1 MQFLVASRENKIRK
15 GRKEIDRETMSF
27 KFSKIRTLETGYNSG
42 PWNMALDEVLMNC
55 INCCHNMP
63 ILRIYGWHPPTVSI
77 GYFQSMDEEVDIKRC
92 RQIGIDVV
100 RRITGGGAV
109 LHESELTYSFV
120 TNVYPKNIMESYNLI
135 CEPIVMCIN
144 KLGFNAKFAPLND
157 IIVNGKKVSGNAQTR
172 KKDTLLQHGTIILN
186 VNVEKM
192 FSVLKVPS
200 EKVKDKMIE
209 DVKGR
214 VRGLNKTF
222 EQVAY
227 NLKESFSEKFGA
239 EIIVDDLTIKEE
251 ESTKKLVKEKYTS
264 DQWNREK

>member
-1 MQFLVASRENKIRK
+1 M
-15 GRKEIDRETMSF
+15 ETMSF

-55 INCCHNMP
+55 INYHSMP
-63 ILRIYGWHPPTVSI
+63 ILRIYGWQPPTVSI

-92 RQIGIDVV
+92 RQMGIDVV

-109 LHESELTYSFV
+109 LHESELTYSFI
-120 TNVYPKNIMESYNLI
+120 TNAYPKNIMESYNLI
-135 CEPIVMCIN
+135 CDAIVMCVN
-144 KLGFNAKFAPLND
+144 KLGFNAKFVPLND

-172 KKDTLLQHGTIILN
+172 KKDTLLHHGTILLN
-186 VNVEKM
+186 VNLEKM

-200 EKVKDKMIE
+200 EKVKDKMI
-209 DVKGR
+209 DDAKGR
-214 VRGLNKTF
+214 VMGLNKTF

-251 ESTKKLVKEKYTS
+251 ESTKKLAKEKYTS
-264 DQWNREK
+264 DQWNRKK